1 MMKFMRTSLL
11 LLITLL
17 PTLQIASA
25 QESSFTLKD
34 AMLKAYSDYYPTRP
48 EQLHWLP
55 EGHTY
60 STIGER
66 EGEKYLLLYE
76 GAANKEMQMI
86 ALDDLNKAC
95 NAYEVSFTAFPRI
108 QWLNND
114 ELFLQSGN
122 KYLRYDRNQEKAIL
136 MYDLPEGASNISFC
150 GDRSACVY
158 LQDNNLYY
166 QALDKEA
173 IQLTKDGG
181 EGIVYGQAVHR
192 SEFGITGGLF
202 WAPDHQKIAYYRMDE
217 TMVTDYPLV
226 DITTTPAS
234 LNNIKYPMAGGTSH
248 HVTIEVFDPK
258 TKASTPLKTGEPKE
272 QYLTAVT
279 WSPASDAI
287 YVGVLNRDQN
297 HIKLNRYNA
306 KDGSFDLTLFEEKDD
321 AYVEPEHGLYFIPN
335 NTNEFLWHSER
346 DGFDHLYVYNT
357 NGEQLR
363 QLTYGRWE
371 VESIL
376 GFHEGSQTLF
386 VEGTGEVT
394 LEFDKRDDTHNAL
407 HRFTYAVNYATG
419 EKRIIQSDKGTHM
432 GALSADGTMIY
443 EHFSSIENPWMTT
456 LYDTDGKELKRLLT
470 AADPTDQLGIRKPE
484 LITLAKPEYN
494 LYGRVIKPSDFD
506 PNKKYPLFLYVY
518 GGPHA
523 QLVRDYYLAAAPLWM
538 YWLAEQGVI
547 VATVDNRGSNNR
559 GLDFEQSNFRN
570 LGAVEM
576 TDQIDFVNYL
586 TDQGY
591 IDMDRM
597 AVHGWSYGGFMTIN
611 MLLSF
616 PGTFQ
621 AGIAGGPVCDW
632 SLYEVMYTERYMDT
646 PEANPEGFAKANLVE
661 RVGSLEDD
669 LLVIHGTVDD
679 VVVWQH
685 SQRLVKACVDQ
696 DKQLDYFIY
705 PEHPHNVR
713 GWDRYHLMEKVLD
726 YALERIKPEV
736 DAE

>member
-1 MMKFMRTSLL
+1 MMKLLRATILPVLFLLVTLHTSF
-11 LLITLL
+11 
-17 PTLQIASA
+17 A
-25 QESSFTLKD
+25 QESTFTLKD
-34 AMLKAYSDYYPTRP
+34 AMLKAYSDYYPKRP
-48 EQLHWLP
+48 EQLEWLP

-66 EGEKYLLLYE
+66 EGVKYLVIYE
-76 GAANKEMQMI
+76 GAANQEMQKI
-86 ALDDLNKAC
+86 SLEDLNKAC
-95 NAYEVSFTAFPRI
+95 NGLEISFSAFPRI

-122 KYLRYDRNQEKAIL
+122 KYVRYDRNQKKATL
-136 MYDLPEGASNISFC
+136 MYELPEDASNIRFS
-150 GDRSACVY
+150 GDRSACAY
-158 LQDNNLYY
+158 LKADNLYY
-166 QALDKEA
+166 QALGQEA
-173 IQLTKDGG
+173 IQLTTDGG
-181 EGIVYGQAVHR
+181 NGIVYGQAVHR
-192 SEFGITGGLF
+192 SEFGITGGMF
-202 WAPDHQKIAYYRMDE
+202 WAPDGKQLAYYRMDE

-248 HVTIEVFDPK
+248 HVTLEVFDPK
-258 TKASTPLKTGEPKE
+258 KKASTTLQTGEPKE

-279 WSPASDAI
+279 WSPASDAV

-297 HIKLNRYNA
+297 HLKLNRYKT

-335 NTNEFLWHSER
+335 NENEFLWYSER
-346 DGFDHLYVYNT
+346 DGFEHLYVYNT
-357 NGEQLR
+357 KGEQLR
-363 QLTYGRWE
+363 QLTSGRWE
-371 VESIL
+371 VERIL
-376 GFHEGSQTLF
+376 GFHAGSQTLF
-386 VEGTGEVT
+386 VEGTGEVK
-394 LEFDKRDDTHNAL
+394 LAFDGKDDTHNAL
-407 HRFTYAVNYATG
+407 HRFSYAVDYATG

-432 GALSADGTMIY
+432 GSLSPDGTMIY
-443 EHFSSIENPWMTT
+443 ENFSSLDNPWMTT
-456 LYDTDGKELKRLLT
+456 LYDTEGNYLNRLLG
-470 AADPTDQLGIRKPE
+470 AVDPTEKLGISKPE
-484 LITLAKPEYN
+484 LVTLAKPEYN

-523 QLVRDYYLAAAPLWM
+523 QLVRDYYLGAAPLWM

-559 GLDFEQSNFRN
+559 GLAFEQSTFRN
-570 LGAVEM
+570 LGVTEM

-586 TDQGY
+586 ADQGY
-591 IDMDRM
+591 IDKDHM

-611 MLLSF
+611 MLLTF
-616 PGTFQ
+616 PGTFK
-621 AGIAGGPVCDW
+621 AGVAGGPVCDW

-646 PEANPEGFAKANLVE
+646 PESNPEGFAQANLVE
-661 RVGSLEDD
+661 RVESLEDD

-685 SQRLVKACVDQ
+685 SQRLVKACVDA

-713 GWDRYHLMEKVLD
+713 GRDRYHLMEKVLE
-726 YALERIKPEV
+726 YTLARIKPEV